1 MQRDHTALAILL
13 VIAAFGFLFLSVRS
27 NTVADDGN
35 DGLKL
40 LPANQIHPAPD
51 WTLPDAASGRP
62 VSLSQQVQHR
72 PVVFSFWATWCGPCR
87 EELPHIERVAQKYK
101 GRVDVYGV
109 NSSDAPPA
117 IGAFA
122 HENGLS
128 FPMLSDLKRDA
139 ATRYGA
145 ESIPMLVVVDTNDRV
160 RAVSV
165 GYDPGGDLE
174 TSLSKILD
182 TLLTQKSS

>member
-1 MQRDHTALAILL
+1 M
-13 VIAAFGFLFLSVRS
+13 
-27 NTVADDGN
+27 
-35 DGLKL
+35 
-40 LPANQIHPAPD
+40 PASQTQAAPD
-51 WTLPDAASGRP
+51 WTLPDAATGRP
-62 VSLSQQVQHR
+62 VTLSRQARQR
-72 PVVFSFWATWCGPCR
+72 PVLFSFWATWCGPCR
-87 EELPHIERVAQKYK
+87 MELPHIERVAQKYQ

-122 HENGLS
+122 RENRLS

-139 ATRYGA
+139 ATRYGT
-145 ESIPMLVVVDTNDRV
+145 ESIPMLVVVDTHDRI

-174 TSLSKILD
+174 ASLSKVLD
-182 TLLTQKSS
+182 SLLAERSF